1 MKNPAKAKM
10 GKATTM
16 DAKENEIIHVQ
27 RLKSVKLY
35 NNPMDETKAAEM
47 KINDEDPKGK
57 PTGVAPPQQPKAS
70 AQLGRQRNCQEA
82 QRSHLNL

>member
-10 GKATTM
+10 GKAATM
-16 DAKENEIIHVQ
+16 DAKENKIIHVQ

-47 KINDEDPKGK
+47 KSNDEDPKGK
-57 PTGVAPPQQPKAS
+57 LVNRTILK
-70 AQLGRQRNCQEA
+70 N
-82 QRSHLNL
+82 

>member
-10 GKATTM
+10 GKAATM
-16 DAKENEIIHVQ
+16 DAKENKIIHVQ

-57 PTGVAPPQQPKAS
+57 TNWGSTTAAAK
-70 AQLGRQRNCQEA
+70 G
-82 QRSHLNL
+82 

>member
-35 NNPMDETKAAEM
+35 NSPMDETKAAEM
-47 KINDEDPKGK
+47 KINGW
-57 PTGVAPPQQPKAS
+57 
-70 AQLGRQRNCQEA
+70 
-82 QRSHLNL
+82 

>member
-10 GKATTM
+10 GKAATM
-16 DAKENEIIHVQ
+16 DAKENKILHVQ

-47 KINDEDPKGK
+47 KSNDEDPEGK

-70 AQLGRQRNCQEA
+70 TQLGLQRNCQAA
-82 QRSHLNL
+82 QRSHLKL

>member
-35 NNPMDETKAAEM
+35 NNHMDETTSDRQTDFR
-47 KINDEDPKGK
+47 INIKKLIE
-57 PTGVAPPQQPKAS
+57 TGDCKSPEENSQYEKS
-70 AQLGRQRNCQEA
+70 L
-82 QRSHLNL
+82 

>member
-1 MKNPAKAKM
+1 
-10 GKATTM
+10 M
-16 DAKENEIIHVQ
+16 DAKENKIIHVQ

-57 PTGVAPPQQPKAS
+57 PTGVAPPQQ
-70 AQLGRQRNCQEA
+70 LVDR
-82 QRSHLNL
+82 

>member
-35 NNPMDETKAAEM
+35 NNPIDETTAA
-47 KINDEDPKGK
+47 GK
-57 PTGVAPPQQPKAS
+57 PHYPQKLKVPE
-70 AQLGRQRNCQEA
+70 GYE
-82 QRSHLNL
+82 

>member
-35 NNPMDETKAAEM
+35 NNPMDETTSTEM
-47 KINDEDPKGK
+47 KINDEDPKGQ
-57 PTGVAPPQQPKAS
+57 PTGVAPPQQLKPTHNWDFNETVK
-70 AQLGRQRNCQEA
+70 QLND
-82 QRSHLNL
+82 LI

>member
-10 GKATTM
+10 EKATTM

-35 NNPMDETKAAEM
+35 NNPMDETTAAEM

-57 PTGVAPPQQPKAS
+57 LTGVAPPQQPKAS
-70 AQLGRQRNCQEA
+70 TQLGLQRNCQAA
-82 QRSHLNL
+82 QRSHLKV

>member
-16 DAKENEIIHVQ
+16 DAKENKIIHVQ

-35 NNPMDETKAAEM
+35 NNPMDETKAAM
-47 KINDEDPKGK
+47 
-57 PTGVAPPQQPKAS
+57 TRTRKAN
-70 AQLGRQRNCQEA
+70 QLG
-82 QRSHLNL
+82 

>member
-1 MKNPAKAKM
+1 M

-35 NNPMDETKAAEM
+35 NNPMDETKAV
-47 KINDEDPKGK
+47 K
-57 PTGVAPPQQPKAS
+57 PDYPQNLKLPEGYEKTCEK
-70 AQLGRQRNCQEA
+70 RN
-82 QRSHLNL
+82 N